1 MSKVYHFRGN
11 GDVNM
16 KTYSKSTYETLKS
29 VKDMRIDRL
38 NVGLTE
44 SVIRKMRKVVK
55 VSHSMSND
63 ELLIKFL
70 EQTIKL

>member
-29 VKDMRIDRL
+29 VKDSRL
-38 NVGLTE
+38 DKVNVGLTE
-44 SVIRKMRKVVK
+44 GVIRKMRKIVK
-55 VSHSMSND
+55 GSHSMSND

-70 EQTIKL
+70 HQELGI

>member
-16 KTYSKSTYETLKS
+16 KTYSKATYEKLKS
-29 VKDMRIDRL
+29 VKDARLDRVK
-38 NVGLTE
+38 VGLTE
-44 SVIRKMRKVVK
+44 NVIRKMRKVVK
-55 VSHSMSND
+55 GSNLMSND

-70 EQTIKL
+70 EQELRI